1 MKKLF
6 LIVISV
12 VAVYYIKPGLFTF
25 STDGAFDENG
35 NAAVWVF
42 TIDQCGKP
50 CKKAISILDKRV
62 DYVEFNVSSEKG
74 KMQLLKIGGSNQ
86 FPLIVA
92 GNRRI
97 LGDNKMFIVATLAEG
112 IGTHA
117 VTPSER
123 RVLES
128 HFYDDG
134 TPAIVMYGT
143 SWCPGCKKLRE
154 YFNNKNIEFI
164 ELDAEG
170 SARTDFN
177 ILMGG
182 GYPLT
187 YIGYRRII
195 GLNVGLI
202 EETMNEF
209 NL

>member
-6 LIVISV
+6 LIAIAG
-12 VAVYYIKPGLFTF
+12 AVLYYFKPGLFSF
-25 STDGAFDENG
+25 SEKGAFDLNG
-35 NAAVWVF
+35 NAVVWVF
-42 TIDQCGKP
+42 TFDKCKP
-50 CKKAISILDKRV
+50 CERAVSILDKRV
-62 DYVEFNVSSEKG
+62 DYMEFDITSG
-74 KMQLLKIGGSNQ
+74 RGQLHFLKVGGRNEW
-86 FPLIVA
+86 PLIVA
-92 GNRRI
+92 GNRRV
-97 LGDNKMFIVATLAEG
+97 LGDNTMFIVSTLAEG

-117 VTPSER
+117 VTPSEA

-128 HFYDDG
+128 HFYEDG

-154 YFNNKNIEFI
+154 YFNNKSIEFI

-177 ILMGG
+177 ILMGD
-182 GYPLT
+182 GYPIT

-202 EETMNEF
+202 EKTMNEF